1 MLETTDVDNT
11 DGELI
16 YTITTTPGNGILYN
30 NGVALG
36 VSDTFSQS
44 DIDAGL
50 ISYSHDGAESA
61 LDGFDFTVDDGA
73 GTSISGTF
81 HYTVTP
87 VNDEQVLVT
96 NTGATVVEGSTGN
109 VITTAMLETT
119 DVDNTDGELIY
130 TITTT
135 PGNGILYNN
144 GVALGVSDT
153 FSQSDI
159 DAGLISYSHDGAES
173 ALDGFDFTVD
183 DGAGTSTSGT
193 FHYTVTPVNDEQV
206 LATNTGA
213 TVVEG
218 STGNVITTAMLET
231 TDVDNTDG
239 ELIYTITT
247 TPGNGILYNNGVALG
262 VSDTFSQSDIDAGLI
277 SYSHDGAESALDGF
291 DFTVDDGAGTSTSG
305 TFHWAISNVN
315 DAPINTVP
323 GAQVVNEDT
332 SLNITGISVNDP
344 DGNLATTTVNG
355 IEWHIECQSCEW
367 SEYQWWRQRQQHP
380 DVEWYAVTDQCG
392 TCQFI
397 LPG

>member
-1 MLETTDVDNT
+1 MPLGIRFTITVTSVNDEQVLVTNTGATVVEGSTGNVITTAMLETTDVDNT

-61 LDGFDFTVDDGA
+61 LDGFDFTVDDGQ
-73 GTSISGTF
+73 GTSTSGTF

-183 DGAGTSTSGT
+183 DGQGTG
-193 FHYTVTPVNDEQV
+193 
-206 LATNTGA
+206 
-213 TVVEG
+213 
-218 STGNVITTAMLET
+218 
-231 TDVDNTDG
+231 
-239 ELIYTITT
+239 
-247 TPGNGILYNNGVALG
+247 
-262 VSDTFSQSDIDAGLI
+262 
-277 SYSHDGAESALDGF
+277 
-291 DFTVDDGAGTSTSG
+291 TSG

-315 DAPINTVP
+315 DVASIESIEGSDLNYTENDGAVAITSSINLTDVDDVDLES
-323 GAQVVNEDT
+323 AVVQ
-332 SLNITGISVNDP
+332 ITGNYVNGEDVLSFTNQNGIT
-344 DGNLATTTVNG
+344 GNWNATTGTLTLTGTSSVSTAITRPHCEVLLTVTAVKLP
-355 IEWHIECQSCEW
+355 IHQPAPYRLQSMMVMLI
-367 SEYQWWRQRQQHP
+367 RIH
-380 DVEWYAVTDQCG
+380 
-392 TCQFI
+392 
-397 LPG
+397 

>member
-1 MLETTDVDNT
+1 MVQVQRT
-11 DGELI
+11 
-16 YTITTTPGNGILYN
+16 
-30 NGVALG
+30 
-36 VSDTFSQS
+36 
-44 DIDAGL
+44 
-50 ISYSHDGAESA
+50 
-61 LDGFDFTVDDGA
+61 
-73 GTSISGTF
+73 SGTF
-81 HYTVTP
+81 DYTVTP

-183 DGAGTSTSGT
+183 DGQGTG
-193 FHYTVTPVNDEQV
+193 
-206 LATNTGA
+206 
-213 TVVEG
+213 
-218 STGNVITTAMLET
+218 
-231 TDVDNTDG
+231 
-239 ELIYTITT
+239 
-247 TPGNGILYNNGVALG
+247 
-262 VSDTFSQSDIDAGLI
+262 
-277 SYSHDGAESALDGF
+277 
-291 DFTVDDGAGTSTSG
+291 TSG

-344 DGNLATTTVNG
+344 DGNLTTTQLTVSNGTLNVSLASGASISGGANGSNTLTLSGTQSQINAALASLSYQGDLNFNGADTLTVLSTDSDGMPLSDTDNVSITVTSVNDEQVLVTNTGATVVEGSTGNVITTAMLETTDVDNTHGELIYTITTTPG
-355 IEWHIECQSCEW
+355 IRHLIQQRCCVG
-367 SEYQWWRQRQQHP
+367 SERY
-380 DVEWYAVTDQCG
+380 V
-392 TCQFI
+392 
-397 LPG
+397 

>member
-1 MLETTDVDNT
+1 MNEDTSLNITGISVNDPDGNLATTQLTVS
-11 DGELI
+11 
-16 YTITTTPGNGILYN
+16 NGTLN
-30 NGVALG
+30 
-36 VSDTFSQS
+36 VSLAS
-44 DIDAGL
+44 
-50 ISYSHDGAESA
+50 GA
-61 LDGFDFTVDDGA
+61 
-73 GTSISGTF
+73 SISGGANGSNTLTLSGTQSQINAALASLSYQGDLNF
-81 HYTVTP
+81 NGADTLTVLSTDSDGMPLSDTDNVSITVTS

-183 DGAGTSTSGT
+183 DGAGTGTSGT

-206 LATNTGA
+206 LVTNTGA

-277 SYSHDGAESALDGF
+277 SYHDGARVRSTALTSRWCRYKHF
-291 DFTVDDGAGTSTSG
+291 DD
-305 TFHWAISNVN
+305 WAM
-315 DAPINTVP
+315 
-323 GAQVVNEDT
+323 
-332 SLNITGISVNDP
+332 
-344 DGNLATTTVNG
+344 
-355 IEWHIECQSCEW
+355 
-367 SEYQWWRQRQQHP
+367 
-380 DVEWYAVTDQCG
+380 QCKR
-392 TCQFI
+392 C
-397 LPG
+397 